1 MTKEDSGL
9 YTCTV
14 CNSLG
19 CDTAQASLSTEGQS
33 LSKMMPFIVTHVC
46 FLQMLFNVFFFLSL
60 GLCFVLF
67 FVHLQMFFLKIFVV
81 ISWSF
86 SACCMSLS
94 LTQGLPDL
102 LGPWACPGCLVLF
115 VIHSQLKIRNILLSV

>member
-46 FLQMLFNVFFFLSL
+46 FLQMLFKVFFSL
-60 GLCFVLF
+60 IGVVFCLVFCPSADVF
-67 FVHLQMFFLKIFVV
+67 FKIFVV
-81 ISWSF
+81 ISCSF

-94 LTQGLPDL
+94 LTQGLSDL

>member
-67 FVHLQMFFLKIFVV
+67 FVHLQMFFFLNLCGYFLQFLCMLHV
-81 ISWSF
+81 I
-86 SACCMSLS
+86 
-94 LTQGLPDL
+94 
-102 LGPWACPGCLVLF
+102 
-115 VIHSQLKIRNILLSV
+115 VIDSGSP

>member
-46 FLQMLFNVFFFLSL
+46 FLQMLFKVFFSL
-60 GLCFVLF
+60 IGVVFCLVFCPSADVF
-67 FVHLQMFFLKIFVV
+67 FKIFVV
-81 ISWSF
+81 IS
-86 SACCMSLS
+86 CMLHVIVIDSGSL
-94 LTQGLPDL
+94 
-102 LGPWACPGCLVLF
+102 
-115 VIHSQLKIRNILLSV
+115 

>member
-46 FLQMLFNVFFFLSL
+46 FLQMLFNVFFFSL
-60 GLCFVLF
+60 IG
-67 FVHLQMFFLKIFVV
+67 VV
-81 ISWSF
+81 F
-86 SACCMSLS
+86 
-94 LTQGLPDL
+94 
-102 LGPWACPGCLVLF
+102 CLVF
-115 VIHSQLKIRNILLSV
+115 CPPADVFF

>member
-46 FLQMLFNVFFFLSL
+46 FLQMLFKVFFSL
-60 GLCFVLF
+60 IGVVFCLVFCPSTDV
-67 FVHLQMFFLKIFVV
+67 FFLIFVV
-81 ISWSF
+81 IS
-86 SACCMSLS
+86 CMLHVIVIDSGSL
-94 LTQGLPDL
+94 
-102 LGPWACPGCLVLF
+102 
-115 VIHSQLKIRNILLSV
+115 

>member
-67 FVHLQMFFLKIFVV
+67 FVHLQMFFFKNLCGYFLQFLCMLHV
-81 ISWSF
+81 IVIDSG
-86 SACCMSLS
+86 SL
-94 LTQGLPDL
+94 
-102 LGPWACPGCLVLF
+102 
-115 VIHSQLKIRNILLSV
+115 

>member
-46 FLQMLFNVFFFLSL
+46 FLQMLFKVFFSL
-60 GLCFVLF
+60 IGVVFCPSTDV
-67 FVHLQMFFLKIFVV
+67 FFLIFVV
-81 ISWSF
+81 IS
-86 SACCMSLS
+86 CMLHVIVIDSGSL
-94 LTQGLPDL
+94 
-102 LGPWACPGCLVLF
+102 
-115 VIHSQLKIRNILLSV
+115 

>member
-46 FLQMLFNVFFFLSL
+46 FLQMLFNVFFFSL
-60 GLCFVLF
+60 IG
-67 FVHLQMFFLKIFVV
+67 VV
-81 ISWSF
+81 F
-86 SACCMSLS
+86 
-94 LTQGLPDL
+94 
-102 LGPWACPGCLVLF
+102 CLVFCPPADVFFKNLCGYF
-115 VIHSQLKIRNILLSV
+115 LQFLCMLHVIVIDSGSP

>member
-46 FLQMLFNVFFFLSL
+46 FLQMLFNVFFFSHWGCVLS
-60 GLCFVLF
+60 CFLSICRC
-67 FVHLQMFFLKIFVV
+67 FFLIFVV
-81 ISWSF
+81 ISCSF

>member
-46 FLQMLFNVFFFLSL
+46 FLQMLFNVFFFSL
-60 GLCFVLF
+60 IG
-67 FVHLQMFFLKIFVV
+67 VV
-81 ISWSF
+81 F
-86 SACCMSLS
+86 
-94 LTQGLPDL
+94 
-102 LGPWACPGCLVLF
+102 CLVFCPPADVFFKSLWLF
-115 VIHSQLKIRNILLSV
+115 LAVSLHVACHCH